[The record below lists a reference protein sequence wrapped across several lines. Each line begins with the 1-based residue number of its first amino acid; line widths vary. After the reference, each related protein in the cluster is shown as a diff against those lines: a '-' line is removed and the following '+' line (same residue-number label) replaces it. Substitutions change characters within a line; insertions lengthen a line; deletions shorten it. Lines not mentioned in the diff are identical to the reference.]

1 MGESMSQEELINMI
15 SERAGISKQTVRDII
30 ETIASVW
37 TDEILQQGELILDD
51 IGEFLVEHRPGRRG
65 INSETKEIFIIPPK
79 DYLSFTPSREL
90 IDWSNKAA

>member
-1 MGESMSQEELINMI
+1 MSQEELINMI

-37 TDEILQQGELILDD
+37 TEEIFLHGELILDN
-51 IGEFLVEHRPGRRG
+51 IGEFLIEHRPGRRG
-65 INSETKEIFIIPPK
+65 INSETKEIFIVPPK

-90 IDWSNKAA
+90 IDWSNKTA